1 MRSKGKA
8 MKEVLTNV
16 AGWMP
21 AIILPLATI
30 TQLAKIIRERSAK
43 GVSLVTWV
51 MFGVANVGL
60 YVFTEKY
67 LALQSLIG
75 LLGTAILDFTIVGFV
90 LFYGSKEAA

>member
-1 MRSKGKA
+1 MN
-8 MKEVLTNV
+8 EFWTNI

-21 AIILPLATI
+21 AVILPLATI
-30 TQLAKIIRERSAK
+30 TQLTKIVREKSAK
-43 GVSLVTWV
+43 GVSLVTWI

-60 YVFTEKY
+60 YIFTEKY

-90 LFYGSKEAA
+90 LFYGSKEVGRSA

>member
-1 MRSKGKA
+1 
-8 MKEVLTNV
+8 MKEVLTNL

-30 TQLAKIIRERSAK
+30 TQLSKIIREKSAK

-67 LALQSLIG
+67 WALQSLIG
-75 LLGTAILDFTIVGFV
+75 LLGTAILDFTIVGFI
-90 LFYGSKEAA
+90 LFYGAQESA

>member
-1 MRSKGKA
+1 

-30 TQLAKIIRERSAK
+30 TQLTKIIRERSAK

-90 LFYGSKEAA
+90 LFYGAKES

>member
-1 MRSKGKA
+1 MGRS
-8 MKEVLTNV
+8 MKEVLTDL

-21 AIILPLATI
+21 AVILPLATI
-30 TQLAKIIRERSAK
+30 TQLLKIIREQSAK

-60 YVFTEKY
+60 YLFTEKY
-67 LALQSLIG
+67 WALQSLIG

-90 LFYGSKEAA
+90 LFYGAKESAKT

>member
-1 MRSKGKA
+1 

-30 TQLAKIIRERSAK
+30 TQLTKIVRERSAK

-75 LLGTAILDFTIVGFV
+75 LLGTAILDFMIVGFV
-90 LFYGSKEAA
+90 LFYGAKEAA

>member
-1 MRSKGKA
+1 MRAQEKT

-30 TQLAKIIRERSAK
+30 TQLSKIIRERSAQ
-43 GVSLVTWV
+43 GVSLVTWI
-51 MFGVANVGL
+51 MFGVANIGL
-60 YVFTEKY
+60 YLFTEKY
-67 LALQSLIG
+67 WALQSLIG

-90 LFYGSKEAA
+90 LFYGAKKPV

>member
-1 MRSKGKA
+1 MRAKERA

-30 TQLAKIIRERSAK
+30 TQLTKIVRERSAK
-43 GVSLVTWV
+43 GVSLVTWI

-67 LALQSLIG
+67 WALQSLIG

-90 LFYGSKEAA
+90 LFYGAKES

>member
-1 MRSKGKA
+1 
-8 MKEVLTNV
+8 MKEVLTNL

-30 TQLAKIIRERSAK
+30 TQLTKIVREKSAK
-43 GVSLVTWV
+43 GVSVVTWV

-67 LALQSLIG
+67 WALQSLIG
-75 LLGTAILDFTIVGFV
+75 LLGTAILDFTIVGFI
-90 LFYGSKEAA
+90 LFYGAKESA

>member
-1 MRSKGKA
+1 
-8 MKEVLTNV
+8 MKEVLTNL

-30 TQLAKIIRERSAK
+30 TQLTKIIREKSAK

-60 YVFTEKY
+60 YLFTEKY
-67 LALQSLIG
+67 WALQSLIG

-90 LFYGSKEAA
+90 LFYGAKESA

>member
-1 MRSKGKA
+1 
-8 MKEVLTNV
+8 MKEVLTNL

-30 TQLAKIIRERSAK
+30 TQLLKIIREQSAK

-60 YVFTEKY
+60 YLFTEKY
-67 LALQSLIG
+67 WALQSLIG

-90 LFYGSKEAA
+90 LFYRAKESAKP

>member
-1 MRSKGKA
+1 
-8 MKEVLTNV
+8 MKEVLTDL

-21 AIILPLATI
+21 AVILPLATI
-30 TQLAKIIRERSAK
+30 TQLLKIIREQSAK

-60 YVFTEKY
+60 YLFTEKY
-67 LALQSLIG
+67 WALQSLIG

-90 LFYGSKEAA
+90 LFYGAKESAKT

>member
-1 MRSKGKA
+1 MRAKERA

-30 TQLAKIIRERSAK
+30 TQLTKIVRERSAK
-43 GVSLVTWV
+43 GVSLVTWI

-67 LALQSLIG
+67 WALQSLIG

-90 LFYGSKEAA
+90 LFYGAKEAA

>member
-1 MRSKGKA
+1 MRAKEKA

-30 TQLAKIIRERSAK
+30 TQLSKIIRERSAK
-43 GVSLVTWV
+43 GVSLVTWI

-67 LALQSLIG
+67 WALQSLIG

>member
-1 MRSKGKA
+1 

-30 TQLAKIIRERSAK
+30 TQLTKIVRERSAK

-60 YVFTEKY
+60 YVFT
-67 LALQSLIG
+67 
-75 LLGTAILDFTIVGFV
+75 V
-90 LFYGSKEAA
+90 LFYGSKETA

>member
-1 MRSKGKA
+1 MGRA
-8 MKEVLTNV
+8 MKEVLTDL

-30 TQLAKIIRERSAK
+30 TQLLKIIREQSAK

-60 YVFTEKY
+60 YLFTEKY
-67 LALQSLIG
+67 WALQSLIG

-90 LFYGSKEAA
+90 LFYGAKESAKT